1 MKENEKNVEE
11 TTSES
16 ETNDEELETN
26 DEDTEKETQDEETN
40 EETEEEEEDDEEQT
54 DSDTPTLEDY
64 ERLQKE
70 LKTLKAQKEHWRKKA
85 TLKPEKKE
93 EINKVNQ
100 ENSDFEEAMDI
111 RFLKRDGYSEEDI
124 EKLRIIK
131 AGYASKGKNISL
143 LDAVNDDL
151 FKSIEEK
158 RKLEEK
164 KNKAQLSSSGRPLTY
179 SKKEMTP
186 EEFEK
191 FRQSKSKEFLKNMGF
206 NA

>member
-1 MKENEKNVEE
+1 MEDNENKVEE
-11 TTSES
+11 TT
-16 ETNDEELETN
+16 ETNDELE
-26 DEDTEKETQDEETN
+26 ETEEENLEEETN
-40 EETEEEEEDDEEQT
+40 EEETEEEQT
-54 DSDTPTLEDY
+54 DSDSPTLEDY
-64 ERLQKE
+64 EKLQKK
-70 LKTLKAQKEHWRKKA
+70 LKTIEAQKEHWRKKA
-85 TLKPEKKE
+85 TSKPLEKKE
-93 EINKVNQ
+93 DINKVNQ
-100 ENSDFEEAMDI
+100 ENPDFEEAMDV

-143 LDAVNDDL
+143 IDAVNDEL

-164 KNKAQLSSSGRPLTY
+164 KNKAQLSSSGKPLTY

-186 EEFEK
+186 DEFEK

-206 NA
+206 SS

>member
-1 MKENEKNVEE
+1 MEDNEKEVEE
-11 TTSES
+11 TTEK
-16 ETNDEELETN
+16 NDEELET
-26 DEDTEKETQDEETN
+26 ETEEETLEDEETN
-40 EETEEEEEDDEEQT
+40 EEETEEEQT
-54 DSDTPTLEDY
+54 DSDSPTLEDY
-64 ERLQKE
+64 EKLQKK
-70 LKTLKAQKEHWRKKA
+70 LKTIEAQKEHWRKKA
-85 TLKPEKKE
+85 TSKPLEKKE
-93 EINKVNQ
+93 DINKVNQ
-100 ENSDFEEAMDI
+100 ENPDFEETMDV

-143 LDAVNDDL
+143 IDAVNDEL

-164 KNKAQLSSSGRPLTY
+164 KNKAQLSSSGKPLTY

-186 EEFEK
+186 DEFEK

-206 NA
+206 NS

>member
-1 MKENEKNVEE
+1 MEDNENKVEE
-11 TTSES
+11 TT
-16 ETNDEELETN
+16 ETNDELETEEEN
-26 DEDTEKETQDEETN
+26 LEEETN
-40 EETEEEEEDDEEQT
+40 EEETEEEQT
-54 DSDTPTLEDY
+54 DSDSPTLEDY
-64 ERLQKE
+64 EKLQKK
-70 LKTLKAQKEHWRKKA
+70 LKTIEAQKEHWRKKA
-85 TLKPEKKE
+85 TSKPLEKKE
-93 EINKVNQ
+93 DINKVNQ
-100 ENSDFEEAMDI
+100 ENPDFEEAMDV
-111 RFLKRDGYSEEDI
+111 RFLKRDGYTEEDI

-164 KNKAQLSSSGRPLTY
+164 KNKAQLSSSGKPLTY

-186 EEFEK
+186 DEFEK

-206 NA
+206 SS

>member
-1 MKENEKNVEE
+1 MKDNENKVEE
-11 TTSES
+11 TT
-16 ETNDEELETN
+16 ETNDELE
-26 DEDTEKETQDEETN
+26 ETEEENLEEETN
-40 EETEEEEEDDEEQT
+40 EEETEEEQT
-54 DSDTPTLEDY
+54 DSDSPTLEDY
-64 ERLQKE
+64 EKLQKK
-70 LKTLKAQKEHWRKKA
+70 LKTIEAQKEHWRKKA
-85 TLKPEKKE
+85 TSKPLEKKE
-93 EINKVNQ
+93 DINKVNQ
-100 ENSDFEEAMDI
+100 ENPDFEETMDV

-164 KNKAQLSSSGRPLTY
+164 KNKAQLSSSGKPLTY

-186 EEFEK
+186 DEFEK

-206 NA
+206 SS

>member
-1 MKENEKNVEE
+1 MEDNEKEVEE
-11 TTSES
+11 TTEK
-16 ETNDEELETN
+16 NDEELET
-26 DEDTEKETQDEETN
+26 ETEEETLEDEETN
-40 EETEEEEEDDEEQT
+40 EEETEEEQT
-54 DSDTPTLEDY
+54 DSDSPTLEDY
-64 ERLQKE
+64 EKLQKK
-70 LKTLKAQKEHWRKKA
+70 LKTIEAQKEHWRKKA
-85 TLKPEKKE
+85 TSKPLEKKE
-93 EINKVNQ
+93 DINKVNQ
-100 ENSDFEEAMDI
+100 ENPDFEETMDV

-164 KNKAQLSSSGRPLTY
+164 KNKAQLSSSGKPLTY

-186 EEFEK
+186 DEFEK

-206 NA
+206 SS

>member
-1 MKENEKNVEE
+1 MEDNENKVEE
-11 TTSES
+11 TT
-16 ETNDEELETN
+16 ETNDELE
-26 DEDTEKETQDEETN
+26 ETEEENLEEETN
-40 EETEEEEEDDEEQT
+40 EEETEEEQT
-54 DSDTPTLEDY
+54 DSDSPTLEDY
-64 ERLQKE
+64 EKLQKK
-70 LKTLKAQKEHWRKKA
+70 LKTIEAQKEHWRKKA
-85 TLKPEKKE
+85 TSKPLEKKE
-93 EINKVNQ
+93 DINKVNQ
-100 ENSDFEEAMDI
+100 ENPDFEEAMDV

-143 LDAVNDDL
+143 IDAVNDDL

-164 KNKAQLSSSGRPLTY
+164 KNKAQLSSSGKPLTY

-186 EEFEK
+186 DEFEK

-206 NA
+206 SS

>member
-1 MKENEKNVEE
+1 MEDNEKEVEE
-11 TTSES
+11 TT
-16 ETNDEELETN
+16 ETNDELE
-26 DEDTEKETQDEETN
+26 ETEEENLEEETN
-40 EETEEEEEDDEEQT
+40 EEETEEEQT
-54 DSDTPTLEDY
+54 DSDSPTLEDY
-64 ERLQKE
+64 EKLQKK
-70 LKTLKAQKEHWRKKA
+70 LKTIEAQKEHWRKKA
-85 TLKPEKKE
+85 TSKPLEKKE
-93 EINKVNQ
+93 DINKVNQ
-100 ENSDFEEAMDI
+100 ENPDFEETMDV

-143 LDAVNDDL
+143 IDAVNDDL

-164 KNKAQLSSSGRPLTY
+164 KNKAQLSSSGKPLTY

-186 EEFEK
+186 DEFEK

-206 NA
+206 SS

>member
-1 MKENEKNVEE
+1 MEDNENKVEE
-11 TTSES
+11 TT
-16 ETNDEELETN
+16 ETNDELE
-26 DEDTEKETQDEETN
+26 ETEEENLEEETN
-40 EETEEEEEDDEEQT
+40 EEETEEEQT
-54 DSDTPTLEDY
+54 DSDSPTLEDY
-64 ERLQKE
+64 EKLQKK
-70 LKTLKAQKEHWRKKA
+70 LKTIEAQKEHWRKKA
-85 TLKPEKKE
+85 TSKPLEKKE
-93 EINKVNQ
+93 DINKVNQ
-100 ENSDFEEAMDI
+100 ENPDFEEAMDV
-111 RFLKRDGYSEEDI
+111 RFLKRDGYTEEDI

-164 KNKAQLSSSGRPLTY
+164 KNKAQLSSSGKPLTY

-186 EEFEK
+186 DEFEK

-206 NA
+206 SS

>member
-1 MKENEKNVEE
+1 MEDNEKEVEE
-11 TTSES
+11 TTEK
-16 ETNDEELETN
+16 NDELE
-26 DEDTEKETQDEETN
+26 ETEEENLEEETN
-40 EETEEEEEDDEEQT
+40 EEETEEEQT
-54 DSDTPTLEDY
+54 DSDSPTLEDY
-64 ERLQKE
+64 EKLQKK
-70 LKTLKAQKEHWRKKA
+70 LKTIEAQKEHWRKKA
-85 TLKPEKKE
+85 TSKPLEKKE
-93 EINKVNQ
+93 DINKVNQ
-100 ENSDFEEAMDI
+100 ENPDFEETMDV

-143 LDAVNDDL
+143 IDAVNDEL

-164 KNKAQLSSSGRPLTY
+164 KNKAQLSSSGKPLTY

-186 EEFEK
+186 DEFEK

-206 NA
+206 SS

>member
-1 MKENEKNVEE
+1 MEDNENKVEE
-11 TTSES
+11 TT
-16 ETNDEELETN
+16 ETNDELE
-26 DEDTEKETQDEETN
+26 ETEEENLEEETN
-40 EETEEEEEDDEEQT
+40 EEETEEEQT
-54 DSDTPTLEDY
+54 DSDSPTLEDY
-64 ERLQKE
+64 EKLQKK
-70 LKTLKAQKEHWRKKA
+70 LKTIEAQKEHWRKKA
-85 TLKPEKKE
+85 TSKPLEKKE
-93 EINKVNQ
+93 DINKVNQ
-100 ENSDFEEAMDI
+100 ENPDFEETMDV

-143 LDAVNDDL
+143 IDAVNDDL

-164 KNKAQLSSSGRPLTY
+164 KNKAQLSSSGKPLTY

-186 EEFEK
+186 DEFEK

-206 NA
+206 SS

>member
-1 MKENEKNVEE
+1 MEDNEKEVEE
-11 TTSES
+11 TTEK
-16 ETNDEELETN
+16 NDEELET
-26 DEDTEKETQDEETN
+26 ETEEETLEDEETN
-40 EETEEEEEDDEEQT
+40 EEDEDD
-54 DSDTPTLEDY
+54 SDVPSLEDY
-64 ERLQKE
+64 EALQKK
-70 LKTLKAQKEHWRKKA
+70 LKTIEAQKEHWRKKA
-85 TLKPEKKE
+85 TSKPLEKKE
-93 EINKVNQ
+93 DINKVNQ
-100 ENSDFEEAMDI
+100 ENPDFEETMDV

-164 KNKAQLSSSGRPLTY
+164 KNKAQLSSSGKPLTY

-186 EEFEK
+186 DEFEK

-206 NA
+206 SS

>member
-1 MKENEKNVEE
+1 MEDNEKEVEE
-11 TTSES
+11 TTEK
-16 ETNDEELETN
+16 NDELET
-26 DEDTEKETQDEETN
+26 ETEEETLEDEETN
-40 EETEEEEEDDEEQT
+40 EEDEDD
-54 DSDTPTLEDY
+54 SDVPSLEDY
-64 ERLQKE
+64 EALQKK
-70 LKTLKAQKEHWRKKA
+70 LKTIEAQKEHWRKKA
-85 TLKPEKKE
+85 TSKPLEKKE
-93 EINKVNQ
+93 DINKVNQ
-100 ENSDFEEAMDI
+100 ENPDFEETMDV

-164 KNKAQLSSSGRPLTY
+164 KNKAQLSSSGKPLTY

-186 EEFEK
+186 DEFEK

-206 NA
+206 SS

>member
-1 MKENEKNVEE
+1 MEDNEKEVEE
-11 TTSES
+11 TT
-16 ETNDEELETN
+16 ETNDELE
-26 DEDTEKETQDEETN
+26 ETEEENLEEETN
-40 EETEEEEEDDEEQT
+40 EEETEEEQT
-54 DSDTPTLEDY
+54 DSDSPTLEDY
-64 ERLQKE
+64 EKLQKK
-70 LKTLKAQKEHWRKKA
+70 LKTIEAQKEHWRKKA
-85 TLKPEKKE
+85 TSKPLEKKE
-93 EINKVNQ
+93 DINKVNQ
-100 ENSDFEEAMDI
+100 ENPDFEETMDV

-143 LDAVNDDL
+143 IDAVNDEL

-164 KNKAQLSSSGRPLTY
+164 KNKAQLSSSGKPLTY

-186 EEFEK
+186 DEFEK

-206 NA
+206 SS

>member
-1 MKENEKNVEE
+1 MEDNENKVEE
-11 TTSES
+11 TT
-16 ETNDEELETN
+16 ETNDELET
-26 DEDTEKETQDEETN
+26 ETEEENLEEETN
-40 EETEEEEEDDEEQT
+40 EEETEEEQT
-54 DSDTPTLEDY
+54 DSDSPTLEDY
-64 ERLQKE
+64 EKLQKK
-70 LKTLKAQKEHWRKKA
+70 LKTIEAQKEHWRKKA
-85 TLKPEKKE
+85 TSKPLEKKE
-93 EINKVNQ
+93 DINKVNQ
-100 ENSDFEEAMDI
+100 ENPDFEETMDV

-164 KNKAQLSSSGRPLTY
+164 KNKAQLSSSGKPLTY

-186 EEFEK
+186 DEFEK
-191 FRQSKSKEFLKNMGF
+191 FRQSKSKEFLRNMGF
-206 NA
+206 SS

>member
-1 MKENEKNVEE
+1 MEDNENKVEE
-11 TTSES
+11 TT
-16 ETNDEELETN
+16 ETNDELE
-26 DEDTEKETQDEETN
+26 ETEEENLEEETN
-40 EETEEEEEDDEEQT
+40 EEETEEEQT
-54 DSDTPTLEDY
+54 DSDSPTLEDY
-64 ERLQKE
+64 EKLQKK
-70 LKTLKAQKEHWRKKA
+70 LKTIEAQKEHWRKKA
-85 TLKPEKKE
+85 TSKPLEKKE
-93 EINKVNQ
+93 DINKVNQ
-100 ENSDFEEAMDI
+100 ENPDFEETMDV

-143 LDAVNDDL
+143 IDAVNDEL

-164 KNKAQLSSSGRPLTY
+164 KNKAQLSSSGKPLTY

-206 NA
+206 SS

>member
-1 MKENEKNVEE
+1 MEDNENKVEE
-11 TTSES
+11 TT
-16 ETNDEELETN
+16 ETNDELE
-26 DEDTEKETQDEETN
+26 ETEEENLEEETN
-40 EETEEEEEDDEEQT
+40 EEETEEEQT
-54 DSDTPTLEDY
+54 DSDSPTLEDY
-64 ERLQKE
+64 EKLQKK
-70 LKTLKAQKEHWRKKA
+70 LKTIEAQKEHWRKKA
-85 TLKPEKKE
+85 TSKPLEKKE
-93 EINKVNQ
+93 DINKVNQ
-100 ENSDFEEAMDI
+100 ENPDFEETMDV

-143 LDAVNDDL
+143 IDAVNDDL

-164 KNKAQLSSSGRPLTY
+164 KNKAQLSSSGKPLTY

-206 NA
+206 SS

>member
-1 MKENEKNVEE
+1 MEDNENKVEE
-11 TTSES
+11 TT
-16 ETNDEELETN
+16 ETNDELE
-26 DEDTEKETQDEETN
+26 ETEEENLEEETN
-40 EETEEEEEDDEEQT
+40 EEETEEEQT
-54 DSDTPTLEDY
+54 DSDSPTLEDY
-64 ERLQKE
+64 EKLQKK
-70 LKTLKAQKEHWRKKA
+70 LKTIEAQKEHWRKKA
-85 TLKPEKKE
+85 TSKPLEKKE
-93 EINKVNQ
+93 DINKVNQ
-100 ENSDFEEAMDI
+100 ENPDFEETMDV

-143 LDAVNDDL
+143 IDAVNDEL

-158 RKLEEK
+158 RKLEDR
-164 KNKAQLSSSGRPLTY
+164 KNKAQLSSSGKPLTY

-206 NA
+206 SS

>member
-1 MKENEKNVEE
+1 MEDNENKVEE
-11 TTSES
+11 TT
-16 ETNDEELETN
+16 ETNDELE
-26 DEDTEKETQDEETN
+26 ETEEENLEEETN
-40 EETEEEEEDDEEQT
+40 EEETEEEQT
-54 DSDTPTLEDY
+54 DSDSPTLEDY
-64 ERLQKE
+64 EKLQKK
-70 LKTLKAQKEHWRKKA
+70 LKTIEAQKEHWRKKA
-85 TLKPEKKE
+85 TSKPLEKKE
-93 EINKVNQ
+93 DINKVNQ
-100 ENSDFEEAMDI
+100 ENPDFEEAMDV

-143 LDAVNDDL
+143 IDAVNDEL

-158 RKLEEK
+158 RKLEDR
-164 KNKAQLSSSGRPLTY
+164 KNKAQLSSSGKPLTY

-206 NA
+206 SS

>member
-1 MKENEKNVEE
+1 MEDNENKVEE
-11 TTSES
+11 TT
-16 ETNDEELETN
+16 ETNDELET
-26 DEDTEKETQDEETN
+26 ETEEETLEDEETN
-40 EETEEEEEDDEEQT
+40 EEETEEEQT
-54 DSDTPTLEDY
+54 DSDSPTLEDY
-64 ERLQKE
+64 EKLQKK
-70 LKTLKAQKEHWRKKA
+70 LKTIEAQKEHWRKKA
-85 TLKPEKKE
+85 TSKPLEKKE
-93 EINKVNQ
+93 DINKVNQ
-100 ENSDFEEAMDI
+100 ENPDFEETMDV

-164 KNKAQLSSSGRPLTY
+164 KNKAQLSSSGKPLTY

-186 EEFEK
+186 DEFEK
-191 FRQSKSKEFLKNMGF
+191 FRQSKSKEFLRNMGF
-206 NA
+206 SS

>member
-1 MKENEKNVEE
+1 MEDNEKEVEE
-11 TTSES
+11 TT
-16 ETNDEELETN
+16 ETNDELE
-26 DEDTEKETQDEETN
+26 ETEEENLEEETN
-40 EETEEEEEDDEEQT
+40 EEETEEEQT
-54 DSDTPTLEDY
+54 DSDSPTLEDY
-64 ERLQKE
+64 EKLQKK
-70 LKTLKAQKEHWRKKA
+70 LKTIEAQKEHWRKKA
-85 TLKPEKKE
+85 TSKPLEKKE
-93 EINKVNQ
+93 DINKVNQ
-100 ENSDFEEAMDI
+100 ENPDFEETMDV

-164 KNKAQLSSSGRPLTY
+164 KNKAQLSSSGKPLTY

-186 EEFEK
+186 DEFEK

-206 NA
+206 SS

>member
-1 MKENEKNVEE
+1 MEDNEKEVEE
-11 TTSES
+11 TTEK
-16 ETNDEELETN
+16 NDELE
-26 DEDTEKETQDEETN
+26 ETEEENLEEETN
-40 EETEEEEEDDEEQT
+40 EEETEEEQT
-54 DSDTPTLEDY
+54 DSDSPTLEDY
-64 ERLQKE
+64 EKLQKK
-70 LKTLKAQKEHWRKKA
+70 LKTIEAQKEHWRKKA
-85 TLKPEKKE
+85 TSKPLEKKE
-93 EINKVNQ
+93 DINKVNQ
-100 ENSDFEEAMDI
+100 ENPDFEETMDV

-143 LDAVNDDL
+143 IDAVNDDL

-164 KNKAQLSSSGRPLTY
+164 KNKAQLSSSGKPLTY

-186 EEFEK
+186 DEFEK

-206 NA
+206 SS

>member
-1 MKENEKNVEE
+1 MEDNENKVEE
-11 TTSES
+11 TTEK
-16 ETNDEELETN
+16 NDELE
-26 DEDTEKETQDEETN
+26 ETEEENLEEETN
-40 EETEEEEEDDEEQT
+40 EEETEEEQT
-54 DSDTPTLEDY
+54 DSDSPTLEDY
-64 ERLQKE
+64 EKLQKK
-70 LKTLKAQKEHWRKKA
+70 LKTIEAQKEHWRKKA
-85 TLKPEKKE
+85 TSKPLEKKE
-93 EINKVNQ
+93 DINKVNQ
-100 ENSDFEEAMDI
+100 ENPDFEEAMDV
-111 RFLKRDGYSEEDI
+111 RFLKRDGYTEEDI

-164 KNKAQLSSSGRPLTY
+164 KNKAQLSSSGKPLTY

-186 EEFEK
+186 DEFEK

-206 NA
+206 SS

>member
-1 MKENEKNVEE
+1 ME
-11 TTSES
+11 
-16 ETNDEELETN
+16 
-26 DEDTEKETQDEETN
+26 EETN
-40 EETEEEEEDDEEQT
+40 EEETEEEQT
-54 DSDTPTLEDY
+54 DSDSPTLEDY
-64 ERLQKE
+64 EKLQKK
-70 LKTLKAQKEHWRKKA
+70 LKTIEAQKEHWRKKA
-85 TLKPEKKE
+85 TSKPLEKKE
-93 EINKVNQ
+93 DINKVNQ
-100 ENSDFEEAMDI
+100 ENPDFEETMDV

-143 LDAVNDDL
+143 IDAVNDDL

-164 KNKAQLSSSGRPLTY
+164 KNKAQLSSSGKPLTY

-186 EEFEK
+186 DEFEK

-206 NA
+206 SS